1 MVAPSSGGAQG
12 IFTTDV
18 SKPGRGFNIGSAAA
32 GGTDGLNTNVFG
44 GTSSATPLAAGV
56 AALVLAAN
64 SSLSRDD
71 VRNIL
76 QSTAQK
82 IGPAASYDANG
93 HSDRFGFGQVDAAAA
108 VDAALAAA
116 AAARVAPDG
125 PKPAKKAAKKKVP
138 NKAKKKAPAKK
149 GGRKTARKTAKKTT
163 KKTVKKKAKK
173 SG

>member
-1 MVAPSSGGAQG
+1 MVAPSSGGAKG

-32 GGTDGLNTNVFG
+32 GGADGLNTNVFG
-44 GTSSATPLAAGV
+44 GTSSATPLTAGI

-76 QSTAQK
+76 QSTAEK
-82 IGPAASYDANG
+82 IGPAGSYDANG

-116 AAARVAPDG
+116 AAAKVAPDAE
-125 PKPAKKAAKKKVP
+125 KPVKKAAKKTSKSK
-138 NKAKKKAPAKK
+138 KASKKKPPKK
-149 GGRKTARKTAKKTT
+149 A
-163 KKTVKKKAKK
+163 AKK
-173 SG
+173 SGRKSAKKAVKKAARKSG